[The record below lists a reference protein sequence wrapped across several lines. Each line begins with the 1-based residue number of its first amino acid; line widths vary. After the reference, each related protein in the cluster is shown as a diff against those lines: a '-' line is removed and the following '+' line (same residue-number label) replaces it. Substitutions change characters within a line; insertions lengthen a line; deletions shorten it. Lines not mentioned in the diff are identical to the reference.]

1 MSSPLKVFEEEITK
15 LRNSLSHI
23 ERRLGKLQDHPFKT
37 ANDLINDYLDKKVVI
52 RLRSGQEIAGVYK
65 RYDKYHVLLDVDGA
79 QTLVFKHAIE
89 SLREQ
94 KG

>member
-23 ERRLGKLQDHPFKT
+23 ERRLSKLQDHPFKT
-37 ANDLINDYLDKKVVI
+37 ANDLINDYLDKRVVV
-52 RLRSGQEIAGVYK
+52 RLRSGTKLEGTYK
-65 RYDKYHVLLDVDGA
+65 RFDKYHILIEDGGA

-89 SLREQ
+89 SLQEA
-94 KG
+94 